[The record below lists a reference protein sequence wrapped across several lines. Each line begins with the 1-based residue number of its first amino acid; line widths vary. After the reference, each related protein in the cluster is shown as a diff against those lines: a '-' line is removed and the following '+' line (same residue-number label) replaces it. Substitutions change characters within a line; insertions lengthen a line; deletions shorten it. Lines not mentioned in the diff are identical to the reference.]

1 MRATPRNRQA
11 GLKEERNLATPRA
24 DNAIIAESLVIPSS
38 FGEIF
43 GRHFGPIHRYLQRQA
58 GASIAD
64 DLASQTFLIAFD
76 RRSSF
81 DLAQT
86 AARPWLF
93 GIAANLVRGHLRDV
107 RRRLKAYDK
116 VGLDPPHDDL
126 DGVEERADA
135 AVSRRRLAAALAE
148 LPAAELEALLLY
160 AWAELSYGEVA
171 EALGVPVG
179 TVSSRINRVR
189 ARLRGPLGDR
199 QEEIQAL
206 GGSR

>member
-1 MRATPRNRQA
+1 
-11 GLKEERNLATPRA
+11 LATPRA
-24 DNAIIAESLVIPSS
+24 DNAVIAESLVIPSS

-43 GRHFGPIHRYLQRQA
+43 DRHFDRIHGYLQRQV
-58 GASIAD
+58 GTDMAD

-107 RRRLKAYDK
+107 RRRLKAYDR
-116 VGLDPPHDDL
+116 VGLDPALDDL

-135 AVSRRRLAAALAE
+135 SVLRRRLAAALAK
-148 LPAAELEALLLY
+148 LPAAELETLLLH

-179 TVSSRINRVR
+179 TVRSRLNRVR
-189 ARLRGPLGDR
+189 SRLRAPLADWP
-199 QEEIQAL
+199 EEISAL
-206 GGSR
+206 GGPG

>member
-1 MRATPRNRQA
+1 M
-11 GLKEERNLATPRA
+11 ATPRA
-24 DNAIIAESLVIPSS
+24 DNAIIAESLSTPSS

-43 GRHFGPIHRYLQRQA
+43 GRHFGPIHRYLHRQV
-58 GASIAD
+58 GADMAD

-93 GIAANLVRGHLRDV
+93 GIAANLVRGHLRNV
-107 RRRLKAYDK
+107 RRRLKAYDQ

-126 DGVEERADA
+126 DGIEERADA

-148 LPAAELEALLLY
+148 LPAEELEALLLY

-171 EALGVPVG
+171 EALALPVG
-179 TVSSRINRVR
+179 TVCSRLNRVR
-189 ARLRGPLGDR
+189 ARLRGPLADG
-199 QEEIQAL
+199 QGEMPAL
-206 GGSR
+206 GGPR

>member
-1 MRATPRNRQA
+1 V
-11 GLKEERNLATPRA
+11 
-24 DNAIIAESLVIPSS
+24 IAESLVIPSS

-43 GRHFGPIHRYLQRQA
+43 GRHFSAIHRYLHRHV
-58 GASIAD
+58 GADMAD

-107 RRRLKAYDK
+107 RRRLKAYDR
-116 VGLDPPHDDL
+116 VGLDPAHDDL
-126 DGVEERADA
+126 HGLEERADA

-171 EALGVPVG
+171 EALAVPVG
-179 TVSSRINRVR
+179 TVCSRLNRVR
-189 ARLRGPLGDR
+189 ARLRGPLVDG
-199 QEEIQAL
+199 QGEITAL